1 MKTVVLTSG
10 PRGAGK
16 STFVDAYASR
26 SLDVRVLSRD
36 KLLVDLF
43 ETTTLDRYSGGHY
56 LASKLFLEQ
65 VEQALHASEDAKLIV
80 DYWNGFSHD
89 RRSLIREYTHLGA
102 QKIVCWKFM
111 TPKEVCVD
119 WFMKKEDSAGYTTR
133 MVKNDYDLYH
143 QESQNILSDGFD
155 QIHYINPLQ
164 LQLPF
169 SLSTLSKTY

>member
-26 SLDVRVLSRD
+26 GLDVLVLSRD

-43 ETTTLDRYSGGHY
+43 GTTTLDSYSGGHRV
-56 LASKLFLEQ
+56 ASELFLEQ
-65 VEQALHASEDAKLIV
+65 VGEALNARDDAKLIV
-80 DYWNGFSHD
+80 DYWNGFSHE
-89 RRSLIREYTHLGA
+89 RRSLIRNYTRLGA
-102 QKIVCWKFM
+102 EKVVCWKFL

-133 MVKNDYDLYH
+133 MVKKDYDLYH
-143 QESQNILSDGFD
+143 KESRNILADGFD
-155 QIHYINPLQ
+155 QVRYVNP

-169 SLSTLSKTY
+169 SL